1 MVDLKTKV
9 CHCNDPSV
17 VVPESPGTTGSGS
30 AEDPFVVD
38 RAESPLEYYTPPIV
52 AASPITTPL
61 EENSIPLPV
70 RVDLGSALSS
80 DSGASSESELGDLE
94 NRPHCCR
101 SARLVPSSSTA
112 LVEITPEDELV
123 TPVAVQQAIVRA
135 RYSGRSP
142 RLIDETWGM
151 RRSIGYGRASD
162 GPAHAHPPQLAT
174 RGRRKA
180 LSRRLRGVEGAG
192 GSGDE
197 RISHSRPASP
207 GGLLGDA

>member
-1 MVDLKTKV
+1 MRR
-9 CHCNDPSV
+9 SV
-17 VVPESPGTTGSGS
+17 VAARRRGGAVCR
-30 AEDPFVVD
+30 D
-38 RAESPLEYYTPPIV
+38 RSWRKEYCFRPP
-52 AASPITTPL
+52 A
-61 EENSIPLPV
+61 N
-70 RVDLGSALSS
+70 LGA
-80 DSGASSESELGDLE
+80 GH
-94 NRPHCCR
+94 RPHCCR
-101 SARLVPSSSTA
+101 SARLIPSSSTA

-151 RRSIGYGRASD
+151 RRTIGYGRASD

-197 RISHSRPASP
+197 RFSHSRPASP